1 MNDDLTL
8 KNDLVDIIDNT
19 INNQNNSKD
28 NPNFPIKPQS
38 KTNIN
43 TDSLLTNTFD
53 RSDKDEPNNELSMA
67 DKILNMDVD
76 MNIDNINID
85 TSYDKINNR

>member
-8 KNDLVDIIDNT
+8 KNDLVDIIDNN
-19 INNQNNSKD
+19 INNQNNSQD
-28 NPNFPIKPQS
+28 NFNIPSLTQS

-43 TDSLLTNTFD
+43 TDSILINTFD

-67 DKILNMDVD
+67 DKILNMDVE

-85 TSYDKINNR
+85 TS